1 MTPSQGHCPANRR
14 PSNDWTLL
22 DLAPATSDLRADA
35 LAGLRASPKRLSS
48 KYFYDARGSR
58 LFEAITR
65 QPEYYLTRVET
76 TLLQAKAR
84 QIAARIG
91 PRVHV
96 VEPGTGSGAKTRLLL
111 ESLDDPVAYTAVEI
125 SRTALVGATEAL
137 AAQFPRLQL
146 LPVCADFTQ
155 PVPLPRAHREASRTL
170 VFFPGS
176 TLGNFDDADAVGL
189 LRSIRQTMGTHGL
202 LLLGLDLVKA
212 PSRLEAAYNDAAGV
226 TAEFTLNLLSRL
238 NREAGGGFDLNRFAH
253 HAVYST
259 QRERI
264 ETAIVSRVE
273 QTVPVAG
280 EQVHFAEGERIEVE
294 ISRKY
299 SDASIRALSAQAGLD
314 VIGTWKDEAE
324 DFALVLLR
332 DAGPQA
338 ARERDRSLAAA

>member
-1 MTPSQGHCPANRR
+1 
-14 PSNDWTLL
+14 
-22 DLAPATSDLRADA
+22 
-35 LAGLRASPKRLSS
+35 
-48 KYFYDARGSR
+48 
-58 LFEAITR
+58 
-65 QPEYYLTRVET
+65 
-76 TLLQAKAR
+76 
-84 QIAARIG
+84 
-91 PRVHV
+91 
-96 VEPGTGSGAKTRLLL
+96 
-111 ESLDDPVAYTAVEI
+111 
-125 SRTALVGATEAL
+125 
-137 AAQFPRLQL
+137 
-146 LPVCADFTQ
+146 
-155 PVPLPRAHREASRTL
+155 

-189 LRSIRQTMGTHGL
+189 LRSLRQTMGPDGL

-253 HAVYST
+253 HAAYSAR
-259 QRERI
+259 RERI

-280 EQVHFAEGERIEVE
+280 QQVHFAEGERIEVE

-299 SDASIRALSAQAGLD
+299 TDASIRALAAQAGLA
-314 VIGTWKDEAE
+314 VVEAWKDDAG

-338 ARERDRSLAAA
+338 AGGRERSTAAG